1 VKVIEV
7 KPDELV
13 VSDELRRSGSA
24 KQFEERLQASIEE
37 IGLSEPIKVALMPS
51 GQYLVVDGTMRLRAV
66 QAIRKEDP
74 EAFTT
79 IPAYVTEYERRYEIR
94 YQTDIYQDL
103 LPSQLAALVEHL
115 HKAEGV
121 KKIDIARYIGVSPA
135 TLRNYTGVGRL
146 MRRTGLFPNVVELMD
161 LGVFPA
167 SNPFAW
173 QRLTVTG
180 LCRVLEDQFADEGET
195 AEEWCERTIAAG
207 RRGQVVRYITTAV
220 EALTD
225 SLEKTTEN
233 YRQDEDVRSAKRDYG
248 LRRAAGQQE
257 TDTPQ
262 LPDVSAAGQQETET
276 LSPNRDVPA
285 AVKHLKIVERDSTS
299 PVLKS
304 AAKSFKAYLQ

>member
-1 VKVIEV
+1 MKMIAVE
-7 KPDELV
+7 PDSLV
-13 VSDELRRSGSA
+13 VSDEMRRSGSA

-66 QAIRKEDP
+66 QSIRRKDP
-74 EAFTT
+74 RAFTT
-79 IPAYVTEYERRYEIR
+79 IPAYVTDYERRYEIR

-103 LPSQLAALVEHL
+103 LPSQLASLVEHL
-115 HKAEGV
+115 HKVEGV

-146 MRRTGLFPNVVELMD
+146 MRRAGLFPNVVELMD
-161 LGVFPA
+161 LGVFPP

-180 LCRVLEDQFADEGET
+180 LCRVIEGQFADEDET
-195 AEEWCERTIAAG
+195 ADEWCERTIAAA
-207 RRGQVVRYITTAV
+207 RRGQVVRYITTSV

-225 SLEKTTEN
+225 SLEKTIEN

-248 LRRAAGQQE
+248 LRRAASQHIA
-257 TDTPQ
+257 DAPRPRNVP
-262 LPDVSAAGQQETET
+262 PDSQHKTET
-276 LSPNRDVPA
+276 LPPKRDISS
-285 AVKHLKIVERDSTS
+285 AVKHLKSVERNATS

-304 AAKSFKAYLQ
+304 AARSFRAYLQ

>member
-1 VKVIEV
+1 MKVIEV
-7 KPDELV
+7 KPDEMV
-13 VSDELRRSGSA
+13 VSDDLRRSGSA
-24 KQFEERLQASIEE
+24 KQFGERLQASIEE
-37 IGLSEPIKVALMPS
+37 IGLSEPIRVALMPS

-66 QAIRKEDP
+66 QAIRKKDP
-74 EAFTT
+74 EAFKT

-103 LPSQLAALVEHL
+103 LPSQLATLVEHL

-146 MRRTGLFPNVVELMD
+146 MRRTGLFPSVVELID

-180 LCRVLEDQFADEGET
+180 LHRVLEGQFADEGET
-195 AEEWCERTIAAG
+195 AEEWCERTIAAAQQ
-207 RRGQVVRYITTAV
+207 GQVVRYITTAV
-220 EALTD
+220 EALTN

-248 LRRAAGQQE
+248 LLRAGGQHE
-257 TDTPQ
+257 TEAPPPKRDVLTAP
-262 LPDVSAAGQQETET
+262 PKRDVS
-276 LSPNRDVPA
+276 A
-285 AVKHLKIVERDSTS
+285 AVKHLNLVARDSTS

>member
-1 VKVIEV
+1 
-7 KPDELV
+7 
-13 VSDELRRSGSA
+13 
-24 KQFEERLQASIEE
+24 
-37 IGLSEPIKVALMPS
+37 
-51 GQYLVVDGTMRLRAV
+51 
-66 QAIRKEDP
+66 
-74 EAFTT
+74 
-79 IPAYVTEYERRYEIR
+79 
-94 YQTDIYQDL
+94 
-103 LPSQLAALVEHL
+103 
-115 HKAEGV
+115 
-121 KKIDIARYIGVSPA
+121 
-135 TLRNYTGVGRL
+135 

-180 LCRVLEDQFADEGET
+180 LCRVIEDKFADEGET
-195 AEEWCERTIAAG
+195 AEEWCERTIAAS

-233 YRQDEDVRSAKRDYG
+233 YRQDEVVRSAKRDYG
-248 LRRAAGQQE
+248 LRRAIGQHE
-257 TDTPQ
+257 TATPQ
-262 LPDVSAAGQQETET
+262 LPVFSAAGQHETQT
-276 LSPNRDVPA
+276 LPPNRDVSA

>member
-1 VKVIEV
+1 VKVIEL

-37 IGLSEPIKVALMPS
+37 IGLSEPIKVAPMPS
-51 GQYLVVDGTMRLRAV
+51 GQYLVVDGTMRLRAL
-66 QAIRKEDP
+66 QAIRKKDP
-74 EAFTT
+74 EAFIT

-115 HKAEGV
+115 HKTEGV

-146 MRRTGLFPNVVELMD
+146 MRRTGLFPSVVELMD
-161 LGVFPA
+161 LGVLPA

-173 QRLTVTG
+173 QRLTVAG
-180 LCRVLEDQFADEGET
+180 LHRVLEDQFADEGET
-195 AEEWCERTIAAG
+195 AETWCERTIAAA
-207 RRGQVVRYITTAV
+207 RRGQVVRYVITTV
-220 EALTD
+220 EALTG

-248 LRRAAGQQE
+248 LRRAGQHETDTHQMPGISPAGQQE
-257 TDTPQ
+257 TMTFP
-262 LPDVSAAGQQETET
+262 PNRDVSAAVR
-276 LSPNRDVPA
+276 N
-285 AVKHLKIVERDSTS
+285 LKIVERDSRS

-304 AAKSFKAYLQ
+304 AARSFKAYLK

>member
-7 KPDELV
+7 KPDDLV

-66 QAIRKEDP
+66 QAIRLKDP
-74 EAFTT
+74 EALTT
-79 IPAYVTEYERRYEIR
+79 IPAYITDYERRYEIR

-115 HKAEGV
+115 HKTEGI

-146 MRRTGLFPNVVELMD
+146 MQRSGLFPSVVELMD

-173 QRLTVTG
+173 QRLTATG
-180 LCRVLEDQFADEGET
+180 LCRVIEDQFAGEGET
-195 AEEWCERTIAAG
+195 AEEWCQRTIAAG
-207 RRGQVVRYITTAV
+207 RRGQAVRYITTAV

-248 LRRAAGQQE
+248 LRRAVGQREASTSYLRDLSFAGGIE
-257 TDTPQ
+257 IDTLSPSG
-262 LPDVSAAGQQETET
+262 DVSAAVQ
-276 LSPNRDVPA
+276 
-285 AVKHLKIVERDSTS
+285 HLKMVERDATS
-299 PVLKS
+299 PVLRS

>member
-7 KPDELV
+7 RPDDLV
-13 VSDELRRSGSA
+13 VSDELRRSGSS

-66 QAIRKEDP
+66 QAIRKKDP

-173 QRLTVTG
+173 QRLTVAG

-207 RRGQVVRYITTAV
+207 RRGRVVRYITTAV

-248 LRRAAGQQE
+248 LRRAGQHE
-257 TDTPQ
+257 TDIRQ
-262 LPDVSAAGQQETET
+262 LRDVSTADQHETETLPPNRDVSAAI
-276 LSPNRDVPA
+276 
-285 AVKHLKIVERDSTS
+285 KHLKMVERDSRS

-304 AAKSFKAYLQ
+304 AAKSFKAYLK